1 MEATLVIVTLV
12 SLAAAIGLAIVT
24 WRLLQDERHR
34 ADARVAALEEGLAA
48 SLAAQ
53 PAAVAAAATAPLPA
67 SASAAAGAAARAR
80 RLGLAH
86 DEGDARG
93 AAAMPGRAN
102 GGTRA
107 AAAGAAAEIVE
118 LHSDGD
124 PDWLAQFPPSTTHAN
139 GHSYANGTHANGTR
153 VMHMAGTGA
162 SNESD
167 IPTQPIAAPAFGTR
181 AADAPAGDPRAGDA
195 LFGDTPVTDALASD
209 ALVGDIGGTP
219 ASDAFAADRLFS
231 EGDAAARVGASS
243 RGLLAIGV
251 GGAVIVL
258 LIVALWS
265 VGRLMAPGVDSR
277 AAASA
282 KAATAASAAP
292 LELVALEQ
300 TREGQTLTIHGVV
313 RNPPAGVMIDRLAV
327 VVAFFDVSGQQ
338 LATVRA
344 PLDFR
349 TLAPGDESPFQVTT
363 SVPVGVTRYRVSF
376 RRDEGT
382 IVPHVDRR
390 QQEAS

>member
-1 MEATLVIVTLV
+1 MEATLVTVTLL

-24 WRLLQDERHR
+24 WRLLQEAHQR

-48 SLAAQ
+48 SLAAN
-53 PAAVAAAATAPLPA
+53 PP
-67 SASAAAGAAARAR
+67 AAARVATTAASTSTILR
-80 RLGLAH
+80 TAATEMTDYADGGAHLA
-86 DEGDARG
+86 
-93 AAAMPGRAN
+93 P
-102 GGTRA
+102 TS
-107 AAAGAAAEIVE
+107 EIIE
-118 LHSDGD
+118 LHSAGD
-124 PDWLAQFPPSTTHAN
+124 PDWLAQFPPSATQVN
-139 GHSYANGTHANGTR
+139 GRSHTNGVHVNGTHM
-153 VMHMAGTGA
+153 MHLAGVSR

-167 IPTQPIAAPAFGTR
+167 VPTQPIAALA
-181 AADAPAGDPRAGDA
+181 APASD
-195 LFGDTPVTDALASD
+195 VLASD
-209 ALVGDIGGTP
+209 VL
-219 ASDAFAADRLFS
+219 ASDAFAADWLFS
-231 EGDAAARVGASS
+231 EGDAAARVGAPA
-243 RGLLAIGV
+243 RGVLAISV
-251 GGAVIVL
+251 AGAVIVL
-258 LIVALWS
+258 LILALWS

-277 AAASA
+277 AAGGARGGAALSA
-282 KAATAASAAP
+282 ANAAP

-300 TREGQTLTIHGVV
+300 TREGEALTIHGVV

-338 LATVRA
+338 LASVRA

-363 SVPVGVTRYRVSF
+363 SVPTGVTRYRVSF